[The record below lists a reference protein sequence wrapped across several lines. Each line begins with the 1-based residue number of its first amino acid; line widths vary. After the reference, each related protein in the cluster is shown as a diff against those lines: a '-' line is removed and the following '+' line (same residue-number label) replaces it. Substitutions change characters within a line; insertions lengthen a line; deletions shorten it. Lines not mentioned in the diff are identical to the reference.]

1 MSKFVIQYATLNDGM
16 EVAYFARGDD
26 GMIVGA
32 CEGSVARWGEDPK
45 EPEAVRLFISHDH
58 AKYWVKAK
66 CGVDAEFSYIDSQ
79 HLVVPV
85 TTISNQRLK
94 M

>member
-16 EVAYFARGDD
+16 EVAYFAREDD

-32 CEGSVARWGEDPK
+32 CEGSLARWGEDPK
-45 EPEAVRLFISHDH
+45 EPEAVRLFVSHEH
-58 AKYWVKAK
+58 AKNWVKLK
-66 CGVDAEFSYIDSQ
+66 CGIDAEYSYMNSQ

-85 TTISNQRLK
+85 TKEQASQLK